1 MKGIRRFLGIASAL
15 LAALGIVS
23 CSPKAEP
30 HRALS
35 ERERDSTLG
44 KSVIPGAAGVTRA
57 LEASD
62 SAAARAQRMDGTV
75 SGQ

>member
-1 MKGIRRFLGIASAL
+1 MSARQGML
-15 LAALGIVS
+15 VLALAGAFGLAS
-23 CSPKAEP
+23 CSTSSTPK
-30 HRALS
+30 RILT

-57 LEASD
+57 LEVSD
-62 SAAARAQRMDGTV
+62 SARASAQRMDRSV

>member
-1 MKGIRRFLGIASAL
+1 MSARQVIL
-15 LAALGIVS
+15 VLALGGAFALAS
-23 CSPKAEP
+23 CGTSRAPK
-30 HRALS
+30 RVVT

-57 LEASD
+57 LEVSD
-62 SAAARAQRMDGTV
+62 SAAAQAQRMDRSV